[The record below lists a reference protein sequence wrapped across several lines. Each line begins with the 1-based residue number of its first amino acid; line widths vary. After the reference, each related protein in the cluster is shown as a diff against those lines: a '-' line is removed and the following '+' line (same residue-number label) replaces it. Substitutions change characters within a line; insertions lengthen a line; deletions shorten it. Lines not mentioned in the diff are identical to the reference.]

1 MPGNILLS
9 TSYLPPVEYLS
20 LIYRADKVTIE
31 KEESYLKQ
39 TYRNRCRILTAGG
52 IMNLTVPVMKGDQKN
67 PATKDITIDYTKR
80 WQQVHLRAMISSY
93 NSSPYFQYYF
103 EEFEKII
110 IKPYK
115 YLIDLNNDLL
125 ALILKILD
133 INRTITF
140 STVFEPLN
148 LHVNDYRYN
157 IAPKSLYSY
166 NGKMYY
172 QVFAKEGFVPRLSI
186 IDLIYNMGPGSTELL

>member
-67 PATKDITIDYTKR
+67 PATKDIKIG
-80 WQQVHLRAMISSY
+80 RA
-93 NSSPYFQYYF
+93 
-103 EEFEKII
+103 
-110 IKPYK
+110 
-115 YLIDLNNDLL
+115 
-125 ALILKILD
+125 
-133 INRTITF
+133 
-140 STVFEPLN
+140 
-148 LHVNDYRYN
+148 HV
-157 IAPKSLYSY
+157 
-166 NGKMYY
+166 
-172 QVFAKEGFVPRLSI
+172 
-186 IDLIYNMGPGSTELL
+186 